1 VVPPASDDY
10 KRITTTFLFNGLQ
23 DQPSGGG
30 SYWSIAVFYV
40 TGEGRATL
48 TCASEDTGSA

>member
-1 VVPPASDDY
+1 MVPPASDDY